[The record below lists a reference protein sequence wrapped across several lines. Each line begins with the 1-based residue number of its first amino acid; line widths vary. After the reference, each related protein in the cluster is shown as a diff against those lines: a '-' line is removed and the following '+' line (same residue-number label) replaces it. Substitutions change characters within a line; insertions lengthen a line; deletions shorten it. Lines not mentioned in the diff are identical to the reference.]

1 MFVSGGGAMND
12 VILKVERLAH
22 CQAMPEYATA
32 GSAGLDLCLA
42 SDKEIEIL
50 PGERDKLPTGI
61 KVEIPEGYEGQVRPR
76 SGLAARAGIS
86 LTNCIGTIDSDFRGE
101 VMVLIINHGKEP
113 YIFKPGERI
122 AQLVVMPVPRIQV
135 VEVDS
140 VNDSL
145 RGQGGFGSTGR
156 TAVETR

>member
-1 MFVSGGGAMND
+1 
-12 VILKVERLAH
+12 
-22 CQAMPEYATA
+22 
-32 GSAGLDLCLA
+32 
-42 SDKEIEIL
+42 
-50 PGERDKLPTGI
+50 
-61 KVEIPEGYEGQVRPR
+61 
-76 SGLAARAGIS
+76 
-86 LTNCIGTIDSDFRGE
+86 IGTIDSDFRGE